1 MKVSELKEIIRE
13 EMDKSNRLD
22 MLTNSFIESINGVDS
37 SLSYRDLSKV
47 VANILKRE
55 YGTHNYE
62 PFIRELRSNLS
73 SLEK

>member
-1 MKVSELKEIIRE
+1 MKLSEIKEIIKE
-13 EMDKSNRLD
+13 ETDKSNRLNS
-22 MLTNSFIESINGVDS
+22 LTNSIIQNIEEFES

-47 VANILKRE
+47 VANILKLE

-73 SLEK
+73 LLEK

>member
-1 MKVSELKEIIRE
+1 MKLSEIKEIIKE
-13 EMDKSNRLD
+13 ETDKSNRLNS
-22 MLTNSFIESINGVDS
+22 LTNSIIQNIEEFES

-47 VANILKRE
+47 VANILKSE

-73 SLEK
+73 LLEK